1 MWMLSYVEFFIL
13 GLGLGLL
20 LNFLG
25 LLLNYLGVTSYLLG
39 VRV

>member
-1 MWMLSYVEFFIL
+1 MLWVRAKFFIL